1 MTDQHYSKST
11 RRLVLATA
19 ISLALCG
26 TDLLAQTNTS
36 SDSEEQ
42 RDLILEEVIVTGSR
56 IRNADP
62 VGSAVISL
70 SREDITASGAVTVDR
85 IIREVPQI
93 FDLGV
98 SENSRAQSGGAGN
111 IVYSNSA
118 NLRGLGPYATLIIVD
133 GHRVVNNNR
142 SVDPSMIPTLGA
154 DRVEILADG
163 ASAIY
168 GSDAVAGVVNIIQ
181 RRDLDGAEVLGRYGI
196 SEDGDFDEYQVGA
209 AIGKVWDTGQ
219 FMMAYEHVYRSN
231 LNGLDR
237 DFFVNDQRPWG
248 GNDYRTTLCSPGTI
262 TAGGVTYAIPQEGL
276 TAANAGSLVPGSRN
290 LCNTSIGQDLFPEQE
305 YDSLNSTWTVALTDR
320 LSFYGDAFYSKRDY
334 VRNPGYATA
343 TLAVPNTNAFYVAP
357 PGFTGTTYNINYNF
371 VDDLPRDTQTGSA
384 ENWQITPGLR
394 YDIGKDWMIQALVG
408 YGQNDDSADTYRA
421 INNGALGAALR
432 SSDPATAFDPY
443 GLHRTSA
450 SVLAAISDQ
459 IFLAP
464 TTNDFIDYQISA
476 DGSLMELPGGS
487 LKLAVGVERQELETN
502 LGSAR
507 GGPTTP
513 VVFRTFDRNI
523 NSAYAEFLVPFIGL
537 NNARSGARRLE
548 ITAAVRYDD
557 YDDVGDTTNP
567 KFGINWAPI
576 DELTFRAT
584 YGTSFRAPLISQ
596 IYGNSN
602 ALFGQNYQNPL
613 GGAPLLG
620 FAYSGPNTDLKPETA
635 DTWTAG
641 FNWYATDN
649 LFLSLTYFDIEYE
662 DQVEAYLSDL
672 LILNKAADFEGT
684 GIILY
689 GQDAANRVKE
699 LLAQGIPLAR
709 GSFPGGDP
717 NNVNLFVD
725 GRNNNL
731 GRTETNGFDFAMT
744 YNMTTDSWG
753 DFKFFVN
760 GMWMTSYDVSITPD
774 GELKDYLNKI
784 FQPAEFRSRVGV
796 VWNKGDWRTELRAT
810 YLNSYDNNGVN
821 PEQSVSSYMPFDLSV
836 AWNVGGGNGSDFFS
850 SGLVLGFEVRNLFDE
865 DPPYVNIAPGSNG
878 SGGYDATASNPIG
891 RLYSINLRKSW
902 N

>member
-1 MTDQHYSKST
+1 MTDQYYSKSN
-11 RRLVLATA
+11 RRLILAIA
-19 ISLALCG
+19 ISLALG
-26 TDLLAQTNTS
+26 STDLLAQSNTTDTEADR
-36 SDSEEQ
+36 DS
-42 RDLILEEVIVTGSR
+42 ILEEVIVTGSR

-62 VGSAVISL
+62 VGSEVISL
-70 SREDITASGAVTVDR
+70 TREDITASGAVTVDR
-85 IIREVPQI
+85 IIKEVPQI

-181 RRDLDGAEVLGRYGI
+181 RRDLDGTEVLGRYGI

-209 AIGKVWDTGQ
+209 AWGKVWDTGQ
-219 FMMAYEHVYRSN
+219 FMLAYEHVYRSN

-262 TAGGVTYAIPQEGL
+262 TAANITYAIPQGGL
-276 TAANAGSLVPGSRN
+276 TPANAGSLVAGTRN
-290 LCNTSIGQDLFPEQE
+290 LCNSSIGQDLFPEQE

-320 LSFYGDAFYSKRDY
+320 LSFYGDAFYSNREY
-334 VRNPGYATA
+334 VRHPGYATA

-357 PGFTGTTYNINYNF
+357 PGFTGTSYNINYNF
-371 VDDLPRDTQTGSA
+371 VDDLPRDTQTGGA
-384 ENWQITPGLR
+384 ENWQVTPGLR
-394 YDIGKDWMIQALVG
+394 YDIGRDWLLQASIG
-408 YGQNDDSADTYRA
+408 YGRNDDSADTYRA
-421 INNGALGAALR
+421 INNTALGAALR

-443 GLHRTSA
+443 GLHRTTDA
-450 SVLAAISDQ
+450 VLAAISDQ

-464 TTNDFIDYQISA
+464 TKNDFLDYQVSA
-476 DGSLMELPGGS
+476 DGSLAELPGGA

-507 GGPTTP
+507 GGPTAP
-513 VVFRTFDRNI
+513 LVFRTFDRNI
-523 NSAYAEFLVPFIGL
+523 NSAYAEFLLPFFGL
-537 NNARSGARRLE
+537 NNARTGLRSLE

-602 ALFGQNYQNPL
+602 ALFGQNYQNPQ
-613 GGAPLLG
+613 GGAQLLG
-620 FAYSGPNTDLKPETA
+620 FAYSGPNTNLEPETA

-641 FNWYATDN
+641 FNWYATEN

-672 LILNKAADFEGT
+672 TILTKAADFEGT

-689 GQDAANRVKE
+689 GQDAANRVIE
-699 LLAQGIPLAR
+699 LLAQGVPLAR
-709 GSFPGGDP
+709 GSFPGGNP
-717 NNVNLFVD
+717 ANVTLFVD

-731 GRTETNGFDFAMT
+731 GRTLTNGFDFSLTYAME
-744 YNMTTDSWG
+744 TDGLG
-753 DFKFFVN
+753 DFKFFAN
-760 GMWMTSYDVSITPD
+760 GMWMTDYNVSITPT
-774 GELKDYLNKI
+774 GQPKDYLNKI
-784 FQPAEFRSRVGV
+784 FQPAEFRTRLGV
-796 VWNKGDWRTELRAT
+796 VWNMGDWRTELRAT
-810 YLNSYDNNGVN
+810 YLNSYDNNAIAI
-821 PEQSVSSYMPFDLSV
+821 EESVSSYMPVDLSV
-836 AWNVGGGNGSDFFS
+836 AWNVGGGDGADFFS
-850 SGLVLGFEVRNLFDE
+850 SGLVLGLEVRNLFDE
-865 DPPYVNIAPGSNG
+865 DPPYVNIAPGGNG
-878 SGGYDATASNPIG
+878 SGGYDATAANPIG